1 MRQVQQ
7 ETCFRKGYLLQ
18 GLRLDSCLT
27 LTNELSKETHGLT
40 EQKTL
45 LGRGTWAESSRVRE
59 NCSATWFIVSCFMG
73 MGLVSGVSLANHL
86 AWLILCVVP
95 STLSVTMDSSAKDP
109 GIWSSLPPVGSS
121 QILPVSLQGSTIF
134 LIKAF

>member
-86 AWLILCVVP
+86 AWLILGVVQGP
-95 STLSVTMDSSAKDP
+95 SWCQAPSQSQWIPVPRILGFGHLFLLLDP
-109 GIWSSLPPVGSS
+109 PNSPS
-121 QILPVSLQGSTIF
+121 
-134 LIKAF
+134 